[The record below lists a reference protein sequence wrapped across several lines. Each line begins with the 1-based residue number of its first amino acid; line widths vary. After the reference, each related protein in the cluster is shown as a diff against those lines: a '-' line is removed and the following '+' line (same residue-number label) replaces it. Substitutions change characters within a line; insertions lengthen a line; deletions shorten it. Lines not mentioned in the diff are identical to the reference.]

1 MGAIANGKSALV
13 DILLRASSDVT
24 GAFADERLMK
34 EYDMAD
40 DTAANIGRGGSRR
53 ERCCRRLCE
62 VSEQPGCVLD
72 RCGENDILRIYQ
84 HTLQLHT
91 E

>member
-40 DTAANIGRGGSRR
+40 DTARQYWARGVTARKM
-53 ERCCRRLCE
+53 L
-62 VSEQPGCVLD
+62 QTT
-72 RCGENDILRIYQ
+72 LRD
-84 HTLQLHT
+84 
-91 E
+91 